1 LAFGI
6 SAWSIP
12 AIVAAFSGDI
22 AGARLAPA
30 ALGMVTVIFG
40 IGQAL
45 APYVAGRLADA
56 SGTFSYSFMLT
67 AFIALA
73 GAIGSLLLNRSE
85 KNY

>member
-12 AIVAAFSGDI
+12 AIVGAFTGDI

-30 ALGMVTVIFG
+30 ALGMVTVVFG

-45 APYVAGRLADA
+45 APYVAGKLADM
-56 SGTFSYSFMLT
+56 SGNFSYSFML
-67 AFIALA
+67 AALIALT
-73 GAIGSLLLNRSE
+73 GAVGSLLLNKSE
-85 KNY
+85 KNI